1 MRDGPGPISAALG
14 SKKEREGLYLSL
26 RGPRLWRRRPPRSEL
41 LFRSF
46 SPSQRNA
53 TSLPSLPKKP
63 RSVGRSVDGPIGRSA
78 RKSYGGHSA
87 ARFRDIASVPFRK
100 PSRAPRDCDH
110 ATRNKSENEEERGPW
125 PPGREGGREAGGGR
139 KGAKI
144 WAVARDRDHL
154 RPERPTIASRRTN
167 GAVVA
172 VGRSVGPSDRPTKG
186 DRPKLLHY
194 VKDEPYW

>member
-110 ATRNKSENEEERGPW
+110 ATRNKSENEEERG
-125 PPGREGGREAGGGR
+125 GEGELGGR
-139 KGAKI
+139 KGARI
-144 WAVARDRDHL
+144 WAAHAIGTTSDYHV
-154 RPERPTIASRRTN
+154 RRTN
-167 GAVVA
+167 G
-172 VGRSVGPSDRPTKG
+172 GRGRSRSVGQPKDN
-186 DRPKLLHY
+186 RPKLLH
-194 VKDEPYW
+194 